1 MGVSVEWCQWHSAG
15 RGQGGYPSSYNAQ
28 NSLNDK
34 ELSDPN
40 VNSAEAEKLWP
51 MKSTNFLRMV
61 KWITFLVD
69 VWFQS
74 ILSCPNAQL
83 NLKSGKK
90 KNKTPMAFALTDV
103 NHSLTWIIVRVQSSA
118 GKESACS
125 AGDPNSIPGSG
136 RSAGEEIGYPFLSS

>member
-1 MGVSVEWCQWHSAG
+1 MALLSIRDTLIYQGTFLVFTSEVCVGVSVEWCQWHSAG
-15 RGQGGYPSSYNAQ
+15 RGQGCYPSSYNAQ
-28 NSLNDK
+28 NSLHDK

-40 VNSAEAEKLWP
+40 VSSVEAEKLWP
-51 MKSTNFLRMV
+51 MKSTNSLRMV

-90 KNKTPMAFALTDV
+90 KKKKTHIHGLHTDWCKSQF
-103 NHSLTWIIVRVQSSA
+103 NMNYC
-118 GKESACS
+118 E
-125 AGDPNSIPGSG
+125 GS
-136 RSAGEEIGYPFLSS
+136 ELSW